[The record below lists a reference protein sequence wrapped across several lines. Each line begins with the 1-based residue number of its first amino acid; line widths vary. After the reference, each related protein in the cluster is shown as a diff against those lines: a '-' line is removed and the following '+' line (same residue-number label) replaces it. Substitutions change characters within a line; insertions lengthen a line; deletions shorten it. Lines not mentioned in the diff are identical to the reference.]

1 MKNYPSPHPYLSSSW
16 AGIILTPSFLLFFF
30 FLFMLVIS
38 IIQNGGNS
46 YLAVPVPYK
55 QSDIPSWKMEQN
67 QQSLLES

>member
-1 MKNYPSPHPYLSSSW
+1 
-16 AGIILTPSFLLFFF
+16 
-30 FLFMLVIS
+30 MLVIS

-67 QQSLLES
+67 QQSSLES